1 MSRIKTLALSMG
13 ILMTISVNT
22 AYAESSLTLGA
33 GIGVTEQPY
42 KGYNSKAYLIPAVS
56 YDGDS
61 FWFRGLGGGY
71 YLWNDAADTL
81 SVMAYWLP
89 MYFSPD
95 DSDDHRLRHSDKRSS
110 TVMAGMSW
118 SHHTMY
124 GFLRT
129 SLAADVLDNSNGVVG
144 DVAWL
149 YRYVNGGF
157 TLTPGI
163 GVEWNS
169 QKQNDYY
176 YGVSH
181 SESVRSGLKRYKAD
195 NDWTPYLEVSA
206 NYTFAGHWGVYGAAR
221 YRRLSDEVKNSPL
234 VDKSWD
240 GLFSAGLTYR
250 F

>member
-1 MSRIKTLALSMG
+1 MTKIKILALSM
-13 ILMTISVNT
+13 LAAISVNS
-22 AYAESSLTLGA
+22 AYAESTLTLGA
-33 GIGVTEQPY
+33 GVGAIKHPY
-42 KGYNSKAYLIPAVS
+42 KGYDSRAYLVPAVS
-56 YDGDS
+56 YDGDN

-89 MYFSPD
+89 MYFHPD
-95 DSDDHRLRHSDKRSS
+95 DSNHYQLRQLDKRKS
-110 TVMAGMSW
+110 TMMAGISW
-118 SHHTMY
+118 SHHTAY

-163 GVEWNS
+163 GVEWSS

-176 YGVSH
+176 YGVSRR
-181 SESVRSGLKRYKAD
+181 ESARSGLERYKAD
-195 NDWTPYLEVSA
+195 NGWAPYLEVSA
-206 NYTFAGHWGVYGAAR
+206 SYNFIGHWSVYGSAR
-221 YRRLSDEVKNSPL
+221 YSRLSDEVKNSPM
-234 VDKSWD
+234 VDTSWD
-240 GLFSAGLTYR
+240 GLFSSGITYR